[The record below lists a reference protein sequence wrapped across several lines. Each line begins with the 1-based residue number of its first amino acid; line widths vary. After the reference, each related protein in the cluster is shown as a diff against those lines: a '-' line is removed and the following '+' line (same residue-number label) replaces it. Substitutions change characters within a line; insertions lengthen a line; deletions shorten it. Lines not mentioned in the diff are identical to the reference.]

1 MKQVTPSS
9 KMASPKEAL
18 YEDLKRSILTMKRL
32 PGSDIDEVKLAA
44 EYGLSRTPLR
54 EVLRRMAGEGYLDL
68 RENRGAQ
75 VSAMTHS
82 TLRDFFL
89 AAPMIYAATTRL
101 AARNATAAQ
110 VELLKDVQRRFRA
123 AVDSGKIEERVFTND
138 RFHAL
143 IGEIANNIYLTPSLR
158 RLLIDHARIADTFY
172 RPRSTAMRK
181 NLATAAD
188 QHDQMIEAIE
198 SGDEDRAAQLAID
211 HWELSRG
218 MIEMFVTPKG
228 LDAQLGGSAGSGNFR

>member
-1 MKQVTPSS
+1 MKQATVG
-9 KMASPKEAL
+9 PKEAL
-18 YEDLKRSILTMKRL
+18 YQDLKRSILTMKRA
-32 PGSDIDEVKLAA
+32 PGSDIDEVKLAEA
-44 EYGLSRTPLR
+44 YGLSRTPLR
-54 EVLRRMAGEGYLDL
+54 EILRRMAGEGYLDL

-75 VSAMTHS
+75 VTAMTHN

-101 AARNATAAQ
+101 AAQNATGEQ
-110 VELLKDVQRRFRA
+110 VAMLRDVQREFRA
-123 AVDSGKIEERVFTND
+123 AIDSGNVENRVFYND

-143 IGEIANNIYLTPSLR
+143 IGEIANNVYLTPSLR

-172 RPRSTAMRK
+172 RPRSAPKRK
-181 NLATAAD
+181 DLTAAD
-188 QHDQMIEAIE
+188 QHDQMIAAIE
-198 SGDEDRAAQLAID
+198 AGDEDRAAQLAID

-228 LDAQLGGSAGSGNFR
+228 LDVQLGSPASTGTAR

>member
-1 MKQVTPSS
+1 MKQATPSY

-18 YEDLKRSILTMKRL
+18 YKDLKRSILTMKRA
-32 PGSDIDEVKLAA
+32 PGSDIDEVTLAA

-54 EVLRRMAGEGYLDL
+54 EVLRRMAGEGYLEL

-75 VSAMTHS
+75 VSAMTHN

-101 AARNATAAQ
+101 AAQNATAEQ
-110 VELLKDVQRRFRA
+110 VEMLRQVQRQFRA
-123 AVDSGKIEERVFTND
+123 AIDSGNVEDRVFYND

-143 IGEIANNIYLTPSLR
+143 IGEIANNVYLTPSLH

-172 RPRSTAMRK
+172 RPRSASMRK
-181 NLATAAD
+181 NLAVAAD
-188 QHDQMIEAIE
+188 QHDSMIEAIE
-198 SGDEDRAAQLAID
+198 TGDDARAAQLAIA
-211 HWELSRG
+211 HWDLSRG
-218 MIEMFVTPKG
+218 MIEMFVTPQG
-228 LDAQLGGSAGSGNFR
+228 LDAPLGRPAGAAGSR

>member
-1 MKQVTPSS
+1 VKQATI
-9 KMASPKEAL
+9 APKEAL
-18 YEDLKRSILTMKRL
+18 YQDLKRSILTMKRA
-32 PGSDIDEVKLAA
+32 PGSDIDEVKLAT

-75 VSAMTHS
+75 VSAMTHN

-101 AARNATAAQ
+101 AAQNATPEQ
-110 VELLKDVQRRFRA
+110 VEMLKVVQRKFRA
-123 AVDSGKIEERVFTND
+123 AVDGGNVEDRVFYND

-143 IGEIANNIYLTPSLR
+143 IGEIANNVYLTPSLR

-172 RPRSTAMRK
+172 RPRTGPMHE
-181 NLATAAD
+181 NLATATD

-198 SGDEDRAAQLAID
+198 TGDEERAAQLAID

-228 LDAQLGGSAGSGNFR
+228 LDAQLGGAAAFANAR

>member
-1 MKQVTPSS
+1 MKQTTIG
-9 KMASPKEAL
+9 PKEAV
-18 YEDLKRSILTMKRL
+18 YQDLKRSILTMRRA
-32 PGSDIDEVKLAA
+32 PGSAIDEVKLAA

-54 EVLRRMAGEGYLDL
+54 EILRRMAGEGYLDL
-68 RENRGAQ
+68 RENRSAL
-75 VSAMTHS
+75 VSAMTHN

-89 AAPMIYAATTRL
+89 VAPMIYAAVTRL
-101 AARNATAAQ
+101 AAQNATAEQ
-110 VELLKDVQRRFRA
+110 VEMLKIVQRKFRA
-123 AVDSGKIEERVFTND
+123 AIDDGNVEDRVFYND

-143 IGEIANNIYLTPSLR
+143 IGEIANNVYLTPSLR

-172 RPRSTAMRK
+172 RPRTTPMRE
-181 NLATAAD
+181 NLAAAAD

-198 SGDEDRAAQLAID
+198 TGDEERAAQLAID

-228 LDAQLGGSAGSGNFR
+228 LDARLGAAAGPADAR

>member
-1 MKQVTPSS
+1 VKQATI
-9 KMASPKEAL
+9 SPKEAL
-18 YEDLKRSILTMKRL
+18 YQDLKRSILTMKRA

-75 VSAMTHS
+75 VSAMSHS
-82 TLRDFFL
+82 TLRNFFL

-101 AARNATAAQ
+101 AAQNAKAEQ
-110 VELLKDVQRRFRA
+110 VEMLKEVQRKFRA
-123 AVDSGKIEERVFTND
+123 AVDSGNIEDRVFYND

-143 IGEIANNIYLTPSLR
+143 IGEIADNIYLTPSLR

-181 NLATAAD
+181 SLASAAD

-228 LDAQLGGSAGSGNFR
+228 LDAQLGGVAGSGNTR

>member
-1 MKQVTPSS
+1 MADVKQ
-9 KMASPKEAL
+9 AAIGPKEAL
-18 YEDLKRSILTMKRL
+18 YQDLKRSILTMKRA
-32 PGSDIDEVKLAA
+32 PGSDIDESTLAA

-54 EVLRRMAGEGYLDL
+54 EVLRRMAGEGYLEL

-75 VSAMTHS
+75 VSAMTHN

-89 AAPMIYAATTRL
+89 VAPMIYAAATRL
-101 AARNATAAQ
+101 AARNVTAGQ
-110 VELLKDVQRRFRA
+110 VALLRDVQRKFRA
-123 AVDSGKIEERVFTND
+123 AVDSGNIEDRVFYND

-172 RPRSTAMRK
+172 QPRSASMRK
-181 NLATAAD
+181 NLAAAAD
-188 QHDQMIEAIE
+188 QHDQMIAAIE
-198 SGDEDRAAQLAID
+198 NGDEEAAAQLAID
-211 HWELSRG
+211 HWALSRG

-228 LDAQLGGSAGSGNFR
+228 LDAQLGSAAGS

>member
-1 MKQVTPSS
+1 MKQATIG
-9 KMASPKEAL
+9 PKEAL
-18 YEDLKRSILTMKRL
+18 YQDLKRSILTMKRA
-32 PGSDIDEVKLAA
+32 PGSDIDEVKLAE

-54 EVLRRMAGEGYLDL
+54 EVLRRMAGEGYLEL

-75 VSAMTHS
+75 VSAMTHK

-101 AARNATAAQ
+101 AAQNATAEQ
-110 VELLKDVQRRFRA
+110 VKMLKEVQREFRA
-123 AVDSGKIEERVFTND
+123 AIDSGNIEERVSCND

-143 IGEIANNIYLTPSLR
+143 IGDIANNVYLSPSLR

-172 RPRSTAMRK
+172 RPRTAQMRK
-181 NLATAAD
+181 SLATAAD
-188 QHDQMIEAIE
+188 QHDQMIESIE
-198 SGDEDRAAQLAID
+198 TGDEDRAAQLAID

-218 MIEMFVTPKG
+218 MIEIFVTPKG
-228 LDAQLGGSAGSGNFR
+228 LDAPLGERI

>member
-1 MKQVTPSS
+1 MKQAIPSS
-9 KMASPKEAL
+9 KVASPKEAL
-18 YEDLKRSILTMKRL
+18 YQDLKRSILTMKRA
-32 PGSDIDEVKLAA
+32 PGSDIDEVTLAD

-54 EVLRRMAGEGYLDL
+54 EVLRRMAGEGYLEW

-75 VSAMTHS
+75 VSAMTHK

-101 AARNATAAQ
+101 AAQNATPEQ
-110 VELLKDVQRRFRA
+110 VAMLKDVQRRFRA
-123 AVDSGKIEERVFTND
+123 AVDSGNIEDRVFYND

-143 IGEIANNIYLTPSLR
+143 IGEIANNVFLTPSLH
-158 RLLIDHARIADTFY
+158 RLLIDHARIAGTFY
-172 RPRSTAMRK
+172 RPRSAPMRK

-188 QHDQMIEAIE
+188 HHDEMIESIAA
-198 SGDEDRAAQLAID
+198 GDEDRAAQLAID

-218 MIEMFVTPKG
+218 MIEMFVTPKA
-228 LDAQLGGSAGSGNFR
+228 LDGQLGEQA